1 MGLFDGFKGGEKT
14 AVMGIKDAIKEELDR
29 NDWNYEGSDESEED
43 RQETYFYMRNELEND
58 EAITAVIVVR
68 ELYDQMDDAD
78 GFIKI
83 KIYDIAYLEEDGDCA
98 ALLAKINAWN
108 GEFRY
113 AKFCLDRDQD
123 VVVDIDLPLDL
134 HEGTFQP
141 ESIMSMMALGMNI
154 VEKVYDDL
162 MGLCTRGHK
171 PRPQE

>member
-1 MGLFDGFKGGEKT
+1 MGLFDGFQGGEKT
-14 AVMGIKDAIKEELDR
+14 AVMSMYDAIKEELDR
-29 NDWNYEGSDESEED
+29 HEWNYEESEESGEN
-43 RQETYFYMRNELEND
+43 RRERYIYMRNELEND
-58 EAITAVIVVR
+58 EPVTVVIAIR
-68 ELYDQMDDAD
+68 EYDHAD

-83 KIYDIAYLEEDGDCA
+83 KIYDIAYLEEDGDRA

-141 ESIMSMMALGMNI
+141 ESI
-154 VEKVYDDL
+154 
-162 MGLCTRGHK
+162 
-171 PRPQE
+171 PQE

>member
-1 MGLFDGFKGGEKT
+1 MGLFDGFQGGEKT
-14 AVMGIKDAIKEELDR
+14 AVMSMYDAIKAELDR
-29 NDWNYEGSDESEED
+29 HEWNYEESEESGEN
-43 RQETYFYMRNELEND
+43 RRERYIYMRNELEND
-58 EAITAVIVVR
+58 EPVTVVIAIR
-68 ELYDQMDDAD
+68 EYDHAD

-154 VEKVYDDL
+154 VEKVYDAL